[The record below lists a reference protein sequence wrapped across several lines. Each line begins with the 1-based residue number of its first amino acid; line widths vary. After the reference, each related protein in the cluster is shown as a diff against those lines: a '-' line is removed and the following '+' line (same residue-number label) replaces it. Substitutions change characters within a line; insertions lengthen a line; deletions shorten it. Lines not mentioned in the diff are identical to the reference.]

1 MPPSTNPEDQTS
13 RDASRRKATSGPR
26 RPGGSHDPEVT
37 GLLRAW
43 TQGDENAVDQLLPLV
58 YDELHRLA
66 QSAMRGE
73 ATGHTLQTTALV
85 HEAYVRLVK
94 ADLEWESSGHF
105 LRVAARAMRRV
116 LVDHA
121 RAKKSAKRGGG
132 APMLLID
139 TLEGIVAAN
148 SPPEEVIA
156 LDDALERLFALDE
169 RKGRIVELCYFGG
182 LTYDEI
188 ADTLDVSAATVHRDL
203 RMARAWLY
211 DELRDDEG
219 P

>member
-1 MPPSTNPEDQTS
+1 MPSSTNSE
-13 RDASRRKATSGPR
+13 RDPLREAPDAPR
-26 RPGGSHDPEVT
+26 DPEVT
-37 GLLRAW
+37 ELLEAW
-43 TQGDENAVDQLLPLV
+43 TQGDRHAVDQLLPLV

-66 QSAMRGE
+66 HTAMRGE
-73 ATGHTLQTTALV
+73 STGHTLQTTALV

-105 LRVAARAMRRV
+105 LRIAARAMRRV

-121 RAKKSAKRGGG
+121 RARKSAKRGGG
-132 APMLLID
+132 APVLLID
-139 TLEGIVAAN
+139 SLEGIVAAS
-148 SPPEEVIA
+148 SPPEEVLA
-156 LDDALERLFALDE
+156 LDEALERLFSLDE

-219 P
+219 S

>member
-1 MPPSTNPEDQTS
+1 MERDTEGGEDT
-13 RDASRRKATSGPR
+13 
-26 RPGGSHDPEVT
+26 
-37 GLLRAW
+37 
-43 TQGDENAVDQLLPLV
+43 AVERLLPMV

-66 QSAMRGE
+66 HAAMRGE
-73 ATGHTLQTTALV
+73 STGHTLQTTALV
-85 HEAYVRLVK
+85 HEAYVRLVS
-94 ADLEWESSGHF
+94 ADLEWEGSAHF
-105 LRVAARAMRRV
+105 LRIAARAMRRV

-121 RAKKSAKRGGG
+121 RARKAAKRGSG
-132 APMLLID
+132 APVMLLD
-139 TLEGIVAAN
+139 ALEGVVATD
-148 SPPEEVIA
+148 SRPDDVLA

-182 LTYDEI
+182 LTYNEI

-219 P
+219 S